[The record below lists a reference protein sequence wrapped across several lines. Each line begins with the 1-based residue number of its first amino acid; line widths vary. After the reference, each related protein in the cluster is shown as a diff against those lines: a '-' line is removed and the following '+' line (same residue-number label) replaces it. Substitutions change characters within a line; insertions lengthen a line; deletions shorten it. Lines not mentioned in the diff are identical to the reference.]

1 MKLAEIILE
10 NERNKQDSKNRS
22 LVRIRLKE
30 LVYAYPS
37 EVAEVLQ
44 KTGVA
49 VSAVLPP
56 SVLFAVVIKHIAS
69 NSELREV
76 ISKMLLELDGYASA
90 DGQGW
95 QLIGGAVSAI
105 GSVLSGIGRG
115 QGQQTMSEAQ
125 IQQMQIQKQQEQEEK
140 EARAKKTRNIVIV
153 IAVSAVIIVGI
164 ILLVR
169 HFKKAK
175 IKAELNASQG
185 SLTNAVAP

>member
-30 LVYAYPS
+30 LVYAYPG

-56 SVLFAVVIKHIAS
+56 SVLLAIVIKHIAN

-115 QGQQTMSEAQ
+115 QGQQAMSEAQ
-125 IQQMQIQKQQEQEEK
+125 LQQMQIQKQQEQEEK
-140 EARAKKTRNIVIV
+140 EARARKTRNIVIG
-153 IAVSAVIIVGI
+153 IAISAVVIVGI

-175 IKAELNASQG
+175 LDTSQG
-185 SLTNAVAP
+185 SLTNAVTP